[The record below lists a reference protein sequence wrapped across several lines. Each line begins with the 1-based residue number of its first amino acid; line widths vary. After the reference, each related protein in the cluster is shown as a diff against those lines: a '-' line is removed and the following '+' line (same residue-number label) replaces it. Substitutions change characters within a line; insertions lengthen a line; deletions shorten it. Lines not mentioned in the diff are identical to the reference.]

1 MKKLVKKIDFYSGE
15 SIENTNSNKNI
26 NLIEEFPKSRYT
38 FSFKNLLS
46 NLEEDELK
54 ERHIKKATHK
64 KNEILQPKDIKNI
77 FENNSSKDSQEINP
91 CAEQTRLKTE
101 NFSDDENEYEN
112 ESQHS
117 NIFNMPDLLSS
128 PSNKNKEKNT
138 NVNISLYEFEKI
150 YDKEEDMEILKKVAK
165 QKLLYFI
172 EQTEKE
178 ENYELDEECNNQKN
192 IDKKNYINNKSQ
204 NLCKKF
210 VEHPEKF
217 YSETPSELLLRSLN

>member
-1 MKKLVKKIDFYSGE
+1 M
-15 SIENTNSNKNI
+15 
-26 NLIEEFPKSRYT
+26 
-38 FSFKNLLS
+38 
-46 NLEEDELK
+46 EEDELK
-54 ERHIKKATHK
+54 ERHNKKATHK
-64 KNEILQPKDIKNI
+64 KNEILKPNDIKNI

-112 ESQHS
+112 DSQYS
-117 NIFNMPDLLSS
+117 KIFNMPDLLSS
-128 PSNKNKEKNT
+128 SNKNKEKNT

-172 EQTEKE
+172 QQTDKE
-178 ENYELDEECNNQKN
+178 ENDELDKGCNNQEN
-192 IDKKNYINNKSQ
+192 IDKNNYFHCKSQ

-217 YSETPSELLLRSLN
+217 YSERPSELLLRSLNLKINKDSSKSKSNSQNKNSNNKSKIFYNSQIILNKDK